1 MTQIILENLD
11 PFIVEQLKTRA
22 QNHGRSLEA
31 EVKAILQQVTGLAT
45 KPKLNEDDIIKRK
58 SALILQ
64 QIEHHA
70 QNTGKSVDSEI
81 NLPYRNEQELVAIKA
96 RLKELKKG
104 MSLGGL
110 SIREAREE
118 GRRY

>member
-1 MTQIILENLD
+1 MTQIILEDID

-31 EVKAILQQVTGLAT
+31 EVKAILQQVTQISN
-45 KPKLNEDDIIKRK
+45 KPKLNEDDIIKHK

-64 QIEHHA
+64 QIERHA
-70 QNTGKSVDSEI
+70 RNMGKSVDSEI
-81 NLPYRNEQELVAIKA
+81 NLPYKNEQELVSIKA

-118 GRRY
+118 GRRF